1 MDRQESELV
10 RSKLPCEA
18 CGSSDAKAE
27 YSDGH
32 THCFS
37 CGEHRSEG
45 ASEGSVPA
53 AQDRRQAKGLVA
65 GEVPTAGLSKRGL
78 TAETCKRWSYEI
90 GKTEKGV
97 PVQIANYRDLQT
109 GQVIGQK
116 LRSASKD
123 FITTGDFKKAP
134 LYGQWLWNNRQGGI
148 NRIVITEGEIDA
160 MSVSQMQGHKWPV
173 VSIPNGASGARKALQ
188 KQLEWL
194 DGFDEVVLM
203 FDNDEVGREA
213 AASCAD
219 LFEIGKC
226 KIATLPLKDANDMLV
241 AGRTDEVIKA
251 IWNARTYRPDGIMTA
266 RDLRERVIKKR
277 TTAVSS
283 IPYPYQE
290 LNKLTKGARPGELVL
305 LTAASGTGKSS
316 FVREIAM
323 HLHDQGERVGMIMLE
338 EDPERTLEGL
348 VSIRLNVPYEH
359 IRDVEQDA
367 FLSAFD
373 ELFKEERLYIN
384 DHWGSSDI
392 DEILSRIRFMAKGL
406 GCRWVVLDHITIMLS
421 GLEIA
426 DERKAI
432 DVAVTRLRKLI
443 QETGITIFLIS
454 HLSRPEGNKGHEE
467 GLQISTKH
475 LRGSHALVQLSDIA
489 IALERNQQAEEE
501 SERNL
506 TKLRV
511 LKNRFNGKT
520 GPAGFIG
527 YSDQTGRI
535 REVEGPK
542 TFVNAEEEA
551 DAEF

>member
-1 MDRQESELV
+1 MEKQDSEVV
-10 RSKLPCEA
+10 RSKLPCDD

-32 THCFS
+32 TYCFS
-37 CGEHRSEG
+37 CGKHRSEG
-45 ASEGSVPA
+45 ATEGSVSA

-65 GEVPTAGLSKRGL
+65 GEVPTDGLRKRGL
-78 TAETCKRWSYEI
+78 TAETCRRWSYEI
-90 GKTEKGV
+90 GKTSKGASC
-97 PVQIANYRDLQT
+97 QIANYRDPQS
-109 GQVIGQK
+109 GQVIAQK
-116 LRSASKD
+116 LRTADKD
-123 FITTGDFKKAP
+123 FPWTGEPKKAS
-134 LYGQWLWNNRQGGI
+134 LFGQWMWNNTGSGI
-148 NRIVITEGEIDA
+148 NRIVVTEGEIDA
-160 MSVSQMQGHKWPV
+160 MSVSQIQGHKWPV
-173 VSIPNGASGARKALQ
+173 VSVKNGAQGARKDLQ
-188 KQLEWL
+188 KNLEWL
-194 DGFDEVVLM
+194 DGFSEVVLM
-203 FDNDEVGREA
+203 FDNDEPGREA
-213 AASCAD
+213 AAACAD

-241 AGRTDEVIKA
+241 AGRSDEVVKA
-251 IWNARTYRPDGIMTA
+251 IWNARTFRPDGIMTA
-266 RDLRERVIKKR
+266 RDLRERVVKKR
-277 TTAVSS
+277 TTAVAS
-283 IPYPYQE
+283 IPYPYQA

-323 HLHDQGERVGMIMLE
+323 HLHEQGERVGMIMLE

-348 VSIRLNVPYEH
+348 VSIKLSVPYEG
-359 IRDVEQDA
+359 IRAVPEEEFMQ
-367 FLSAFD
+367 AFD
-373 ELFKEERLYIN
+373 ELFKDERLYVN

-489 IALERNQQAEEE
+489 IALERNQQAEKDAD
-501 SERNL
+501 RNL
-506 TKLRV
+506 TKVRV

-520 GPAGFIG
+520 GPAGFIS
-527 YSDQTGRI
+527 YSDETGRI
-535 REVEGPK
+535 REVTES
-542 TFVNAEEEA
+542 TNFQNEEDAA

>member
-1 MDRQESELV
+1 MDQQDSTVV
-10 RSKLPCEA
+10 RSKLPCDD

-27 YSDGH
+27 YDDGH
-32 THCFS
+32 TYCFS
-37 CGEHRSEG
+37 CGQHHSAG
-45 ASEGSVPA
+45 ASEGAVPA
-53 AQDRRQAKGLVA
+53 EKDRRQAKGLVQ
-65 GEVPTAGLSKRGL
+65 GEVPTAGLGKRGL
-78 TAETCKRWSYEI
+78 TAETCRRWRYEI
-90 GKTEKGV
+90 GKTSKGA
-97 PVQIANYRDLQT
+97 PCQIANYCDPQS
-109 GQVIGQK
+109 GQVIAQK
-116 LRSASKD
+116 LRTADKD
-123 FITTGDFKKAP
+123 FPWTGEPKKAP
-134 LYGQWLWNNRQGGI
+134 LFGQWLWNNRGGGI
-148 NRIVITEGEIDA
+148 NRVVITEGEIDA

-173 VSIPNGASGARKALQ
+173 VSVKNGAQGARKDLQ
-188 KQLEWL
+188 KSLEWL
-194 DGFDEVVLM
+194 DGFDEVVLL
-203 FDNDEVGREA
+203 FDNDEPGREA
-213 AASCAD
+213 SAACAD

-241 AGRTDEVIKA
+241 AGRTEEVIKA

-316 FVREIAM
+316 FVREIAL

-348 VSIRLNVPYEH
+348 VSIRLNVPYEQ
-359 IRDVEQDA
+359 IRDVEQDK
-367 FLSAFD
+367 FLAAFD
-373 ELFKEERLYIN
+373 ELFQEERLFVN
-384 DHWGSSDI
+384 DHWGSSDV

-489 IALERNQQAEEE
+489 IALERNQQAEKEE
-501 SERNL
+501 DRNF
-506 TKLRV
+506 TKVRV

-520 GPAGFIG
+520 GPAGFIA
-527 YSDQTGRI
+527 YSDSTGRI